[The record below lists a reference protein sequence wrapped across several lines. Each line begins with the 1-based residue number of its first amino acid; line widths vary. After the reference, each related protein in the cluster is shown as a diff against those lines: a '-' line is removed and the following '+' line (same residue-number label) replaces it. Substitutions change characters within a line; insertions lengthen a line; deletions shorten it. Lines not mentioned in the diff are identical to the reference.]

1 MNLLDLVNRSNPP
14 LPWVEGDNIP
24 WNEPAFSGRMLKE
37 HLSQDHDAASRRFK
51 TIDQHVNWIHTNLLS
66 TQPSVIL
73 DLCCGP
79 GLYAERLARLG
90 HTIIGIDYSPA
101 SIEYAVS
108 TAQREKLPCTY
119 VCRDVRQAEFPVAMD
134 LVMMIYGEFNVF
146 RPIQVKE
153 ILQKAW
159 YSLKTGGTLLL
170 EPHPYQ
176 VIKNLGEAPA
186 SWYSSPAGLFSDHP
200 HFVLHQNHWDTQ
212 TNTATKRYFVIDAKS
227 GQVTPYA
234 QTMQAYQD
242 AEYLDLISSVG
253 FKDVQ
258 ILPGLLPEGTDS
270 GLIAI
275 TAHKPDVQS

>member
-1 MNLLDLVNRSNPP
+1 
-14 LPWVEGDNIP
+14 
-24 WNEPAFSGRMLKE
+24 MLKE

-108 TAQREKLPCTY
+108 TAKREKLPCTY

-159 YSLKTGGTLLL
+159 YSLEPGGTLLL
-170 EPHPYQ
+170 EPHPFQ

-200 HFVLHQNHWDTQ
+200 HIVLHQNHWDAQ
-212 TNTATKRYFVIDAKS
+212 TSTATKRYYVIDAKS

-258 ILPGLLPEGTDS
+258 ILPGLLPEGTDF

>member
-66 TQPSVIL
+66 TQPCVIL

-159 YSLKTGGTLLL
+159 YSLEPGGTLLL
-170 EPHPYQ
+170 EPHPFQ

-200 HFVLHQNHWDTQ
+200 HIVLHQNHWDTQ
-212 TNTATKRYFVIDAKS
+212 TSTATKRYFVIDAKS

-242 AEYLDLISSVG
+242 AEYLDLIFSVG